1 MLKISSALTNSISY
15 KFSKKEKLKSQK
27 EIELLFKQGKS
38 INQFPIRLIY
48 KVKTEKNNVPV
59 NFGVSVPKKKI
70 KLAVNRNLIK
80 RRVREAYRLNNH
92 DLKIKLLENQ
102 KEINMMI
109 IYSSE
114 QILSYKEI
122 EEKIKVI
129 LSRLRDAL

>member
-1 MLKISSALTNSISY
+1 MLKISSALTKTISY

-48 KVKTEKNNVPV
+48 KVKNEQNNVLI

-80 RRVREAYRLNNH
+80 RRIREVYRLNNN
-92 DLKIKLLENQ
+92 DLKTKLYENQ
-102 KEINMMI
+102 KEINMMV
-109 IYSSE
+109 IYGSE

>member
-1 MLKISSALTNSISY
+1 MTNSISY
-15 KFSKKEKLKSQK
+15 KFSEKEKLKSQK

-38 INQFPIRLIY
+38 INKFPIRLIY
-48 KVKTEKNNVPV
+48 KVKNEQNNVPI

-80 RRVREAYRLNNH
+80 RRIREAYRLNNH
-92 DLKIKLLENQ
+92 DLKTKLLEKQ
-102 KEINMMI
+102 KEINMMV
-109 IYSSE
+109 IYGSE

>member
-1 MLKISSALTNSISY
+1 MTNSISY
-15 KFSKKEKLKSQK
+15 KFSTKEKLKSQK

-48 KVKTEKNNVPV
+48 KAKKEKNNVSI

-80 RRVREAYRLNNH
+80 RRIREAYRLNNH
-92 DLKIKLLENQ
+92 DLKTKLLENQ
-102 KEINMMI
+102 KEINMMV
-109 IYSSE
+109 IYGAE

-129 LSRLRDAL
+129 LTRLRDAL

>member
-1 MLKISSALTNSISY
+1 MLKISSALTKTISY

-48 KVKTEKNNVPV
+48 KVKKEQNNVPI

-80 RRVREAYRLNNH
+80 RRIREAYRLNNH
-92 DLKIKLLENQ
+92 DLKTKLHENQ
-102 KEINMMI
+102 KEINMMV
-109 IYSSE
+109 IYGSE

>member
-1 MLKISSALTNSISY
+1 MLKISLTLTKPISY

-38 INQFPIRLIY
+38 INHFPIRLIY
-48 KVKTEKNNVPV
+48 KVKTEKNNVPI
-59 NFGVSVPKKKI
+59 NFGISVPKKKI

-102 KEINMMI
+102 KEINMMM

>member
-1 MLKISSALTNSISY
+1 MTKPISY

-48 KVKTEKNNVPV
+48 KVKAEKNNISI

-80 RRVREAYRLNNH
+80 RRIREAYRLNNY
-92 DLKIKLLENQ
+92 DLKTKLLESE
-102 KEINMMI
+102 KEINMMM

-114 QILSYKEI
+114 QILSFKEI

-129 LSRLRDAL
+129 LSRLRDVL

>member
-1 MLKISSALTNSISY
+1 MTKPISY

-48 KVKTEKNNVPV
+48 KVKAEKNNISI

-80 RRVREAYRLNNH
+80 RRIREAYRLNNYE
-92 DLKIKLLENQ
+92 LKTKLLESE
-102 KEINMMI
+102 KEINMMM

-114 QILSYKEI
+114 QILSFKEI

-129 LSRLRDAL
+129 LSRLRDVL

>member
-1 MLKISSALTNSISY
+1 MLKTSLTLTNSISY

-38 INQFPIRLIY
+38 INKFPIRLIY
-48 KVKTEKNNVPV
+48 KVKNEQNNVPI

-80 RRVREAYRLNNH
+80 RRIREAYRLNNH
-92 DLKIKLLENQ
+92 DLKTKLLEKQ
-102 KEINMMI
+102 KEINMMV
-109 IYSSE
+109 IYGSE

>member
-1 MLKISSALTNSISY
+1 MLKISSTLIKSASY

-48 KVKTEKNNVPV
+48 KVKTEKSNISI

-80 RRVREAYRLNNH
+80 RRIREAYRLNNH
-92 DLKIKLLENQ
+92 ELKIKLLESE
-102 KEINMMI
+102 KEINMMV
-109 IYSSE
+109 IYGSE

-122 EEKIKVI
+122 EEKIKVT

>member
-1 MLKISSALTNSISY
+1 MIKPISY

-48 KVKTEKNNVPV
+48 KVKAEKNNISI

-80 RRVREAYRLNNH
+80 RRIREAYRLNNYE
-92 DLKIKLLENQ
+92 LKTKLLESE
-102 KEINMMI
+102 KEINMMM

-114 QILSYKEI
+114 QILSFKEI

-129 LSRLRDAL
+129 LSRLRDVL

>member
-1 MLKISSALTNSISY
+1 MTNSISY

>member
-1 MLKISSALTNSISY
+1 MTKPTSY

-48 KVKTEKNNVPV
+48 KIKNDKSNIPI

-80 RRVREAYRLNNH
+80 RRIREAYRLNNH
-92 DLKIKLLENQ
+92 ELKTTLLQTQ
-102 KEINMMI
+102 KEVNMMV

-122 EEKIKVI
+122 EGKIKVI
-129 LSRLRDAL
+129 LSRLRDTL

>member
-1 MLKISSALTNSISY
+1 LTNSISY

-48 KVKTEKNNVPV
+48 KVKNEQNNVPI

-80 RRVREAYRLNNH
+80 RRIREAYRLNNH
-92 DLKIKLLENQ
+92 DLKTKLLEKQ
-102 KEINMMI
+102 KEINMMV
-109 IYSSE
+109 IYGSE

>member
-1 MLKISSALTNSISY
+1 MTNSISY

-48 KVKTEKNNVPV
+48 KVKNEQNNVPI

-80 RRVREAYRLNNH
+80 RRIREAYRLNNH
-92 DLKIKLLENQ
+92 DLKTKLLEKQ
-102 KEINMMI
+102 KEINMMV
-109 IYSSE
+109 IYGSE

>member
-1 MLKISSALTNSISY
+1 MTKTISY

-48 KVKTEKNNVPV
+48 KVKNEQNNVLI

-80 RRVREAYRLNNH
+80 RRIREVYRLNNN
-92 DLKIKLLENQ
+92 DLKTKLYENQ
-102 KEINMMI
+102 KEINMMV
-109 IYSSE
+109 IYGSE